1 LGKTDTWATA
11 YQPYISVVIYAGG
24 GMPTPEIKKPLSQ
37 EQQAFVDQ
45 WVANHG
51 PITQDNRNE
60 MLDALKKEHPLSWSS
75 GGTYALDSAP
85 DPWLGQKEN
94 IQLLQQA
101 SGEAYRSWGQDN
113 KPLVYAPDDLAQKLV
128 KDLETQADGKSL
140 AELMKSDQAGSAQ
153 LSSLESWLPH
163 LAENRAD
170 ILNPI
175 AVQNKHLPTVARL
188 LDLSGLADA
197 IYTSSKPP
205 EYTDVQSTVHALLGH
220 YGRST
225 STLDEAMK
233 VAQDEHRADLWSE
246 WGMVGVNAALVFAG
260 VGMEFGGALLSSL
273 VEGELASAGSVLGQ
287 AGIAFAKGVLD
298 PLNIAQNG
306 PGAVEFMSKH
316 GAELFK
322 RMFSGLE
329 NSEALIKAGKDLVDA
344 NLQSPDPRAAL
355 PLEEALIDQ
364 LEAEHK
370 AGHLNAPQAEL
381 LRELKTSAAKLRANL
396 ESAKATE
403 ARISEGPAVSA
414 LSEDAEVVWNS
425 EGWGAAQIQGK
436 TVQVIRS
443 ADGELL
449 IGKPDALTN
458 GKGFY
463 VFEAG
468 TERPVRQYVNM
479 GSGGWQRQ
487 RLQGGAEGVPSD
499 LPSLSQLP
507 TNTLAEIFGRLDSR
521 MQEALLSVN
530 KGLRDVLRLEVPDI
544 NVAGNQL
551 SAALE
556 KFPNARRIKVRG
568 EITAEQWAA
577 LANANKLERL
587 DLSGCTNLTDEML
600 ESLSHMDCFPN
611 LRSLNLSG
619 CADITDAGLAPLRGL
634 HQLSSLNLAGCTEIT
649 DASLAY
655 LSGLDKLESL
665 DLNLCIKLTD
675 EGLSHLS
682 GLRNLKAL
690 NLSSCAL
697 ITDVGMASMEG
708 LGNLSSLNLS
718 NCGRITDA
726 TLAHL
731 SNLKELSSLELGDCS
746 RITDEGLAQLGGLT
760 NLSSLDLNGCG
771 RITDTGL
778 AHLRPLENLSSLNL
792 SRCHLVSDLGLG
804 HLKELLNLK
813 HLDLSLCGRITD
825 AGLAHLSSLEALE
838 SLNLNLCPEITNEGV
853 AHLGQLRNLKT
864 LDLSW
869 CPQITNAGLVHLK
882 DLEKLR
888 FLNTNGCDQI
898 TNEGRARLI
907 GLEDHP

>member
-1 LGKTDTWATA
+1 
-11 YQPYISVVIYAGG
+11 
-24 GMPTPEIKKPLSQ
+24 M
-37 EQQAFVDQ
+37 
-45 WVANHG
+45 
-51 PITQDNRNE
+51 
-60 MLDALKKEHPLSWSS
+60 
-75 GGTYALDSAP
+75 
-85 DPWLGQKEN
+85 
-94 IQLLQQA
+94 QQA
-101 SGEAYRSWGQDN
+101 SGQAYRSWGQDN
-113 KPLVYAPDDLAQKLV
+113 KPLVYAPDDLAQKLF

-140 AELMKSDQAGSAQ
+140 AELMKADQACSAQ

-163 LAENRAD
+163 LAENRAY

-188 LDLSGLADA
+188 LDLSGLAEA
-197 IYTSSKPP
+197 IYISSKPS
-205 EYTDVQSTVHALLGH
+205 EYTDVQSTVHALLQH

-260 VGMEFGGALLSSL
+260 VGMEYGGALLSSL

-287 AGIAFAKGVLD
+287 AGLAFAKGVLD

-306 PGAVEFMSKH
+306 PEAVEFMSKH

-329 NSEALIKAGKDLVDA
+329 NSEALIKAGKELVDA
-344 NLQSPDPRAAL
+344 NLQSRNPRAAL

-364 LEAEHK
+364 LEAQHT

-381 LRELKTSAAKLRANL
+381 LAELKTSAAKLRAKL

-414 LSEDAEVVWNS
+414 LSKDAEVVWNS
-425 EGWGAAQIQGK
+425 EGWGVAQIQGK

-468 TERPVRQYVNM
+468 TERSVRKYVNM

-487 RLQGGAEGVPSD
+487 RLQGGASDHLTEGVLSD
-499 LPSLSQLP
+499 PTSLSQLP
-507 TNTLAEIFGRLDSR
+507 SNTLAEIFGRLDSPT
-521 MQEALLSVN
+521 QEALLSVN

-544 NVAGNQL
+544 NVAANQL

-556 KFPNARRIKVRG
+556 KFPNASNIKIRG
-568 EITAEQWAA
+568 EITAEQWAT
-577 LANANKLERL
+577 LAKANKLERL

-600 ESLSHMDCFPN
+600 ESLSHMDCFAN

-619 CADITDAGLAPLRGL
+619 CADITDAGLAPLQGL
-634 HQLSSLNLAGCTEIT
+634 HQLSFLNLAGCTDIT

-665 DLNLCIKLTD
+665 DLNLCINLTD
-675 EGLSHLS
+675 EGLAHLS

-697 ITDVGMASMEG
+697 ITDVGLESLGG
-708 LGNLSSLNLS
+708 LGN
-718 NCGRITDA
+718 
-726 TLAHL
+726 
-731 SNLKELSSLELGDCS
+731 LSSLELGDCS
-746 RITDEGLAQLGGLT
+746 RITDEGLAHLGGLT

-813 HLDLSLCGRITD
+813 RLDLSLCGRITD

-853 AHLGQLRNLKT
+853 AHLGQLQNLKT

-869 CPQITNAGLVHLK
+869 CPQIDDGGLAHLQNLRELTSLNLTRSGRITDEGLWYLSDLDHLVVLDLSSCPQITDAGLVHLQG
-882 DLEKLR
+882 LEKLR

-898 TNEGRARLI
+898 TDEGRASLI